1 MDGGRDSVDGGREC
15 GLQDT
20 RWIVED
26 NVDGGRDS
34 VNGSRDSVDGSRQ
47 GGLED
52 TVDCRRQ
59 RGL

>member
-1 MDGGRDSVDGGREC
+1 M
-15 GLQDT
+15 QDT
-20 RWIVED
+20 TWIVED
-26 NVDGGRDS
+26 NVDGSRDS
-34 VNGSRDSVDGSRQ
+34 VNGSRDSVDGSRE